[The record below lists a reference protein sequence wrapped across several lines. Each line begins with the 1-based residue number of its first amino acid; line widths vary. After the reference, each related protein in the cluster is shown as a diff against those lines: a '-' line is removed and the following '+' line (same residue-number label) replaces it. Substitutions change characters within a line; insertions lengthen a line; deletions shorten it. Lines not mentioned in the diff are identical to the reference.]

1 MMSVLISRSYIFEEL
16 VTGGDLFSYATAKG
30 PLKDTEVALIVR
42 QIVKGLEYLHA
53 KGIAHRDLKPDN
65 ILITSPRV
73 GSRVLLA
80 DFDSAR
86 AIKDIWSK
94 RMETLIGTPAYVAP
108 YVCCPHKPVPILTLL
123 KMKRSL
129 FGGKEDQGH

>member
-1 MMSVLISRSYIFEEL
+1 MVFRSERTVYKDTHPFMANATDTNTSSYIFEEL

-42 QIVKGLEYLHA
+42 QILKGLEYLHS

-73 GSRVLLA
+73 GSRVLLT

-86 AIKDIWSK
+86 AVKDIWSK
-94 RMETLIGTPAYVAP
+94 RMKTLIGTPAYVAP
-108 YVCCPHKPVPILTLL
+108 
-123 KMKRSL
+123 
-129 FGGKEDQGH
+129 